1 MNSNVQSIKALFR
14 HPDLGLLIIRA
25 AVGFV
30 LMFAG
35 YNKFMGGEQVLHS
48 IGLSINYLGMDV
60 VPNSLATI
68 IFGVL
73 AAGVE
78 LVGGLALVVGA
89 VFRTS
94 AAFLFITML
103 VATLMKIDT
112 SGGNFNEFGYPM
124 VMGLVLVGLLFTGA
138 GRVSLQKE

>member
-1 MNSNVQSIKALFR
+1 MNSNVESIKALFR
-14 HPDLGLLIIRA
+14 HPDLGILIIRA

-48 IGLSINYLGMDV
+48 IGLSINYLGVDV

-78 LVGGLALVVGA
+78 LVGGLALVVGV

-112 SGGNFNEFGYPM
+112 SGGNFHEFGYPM